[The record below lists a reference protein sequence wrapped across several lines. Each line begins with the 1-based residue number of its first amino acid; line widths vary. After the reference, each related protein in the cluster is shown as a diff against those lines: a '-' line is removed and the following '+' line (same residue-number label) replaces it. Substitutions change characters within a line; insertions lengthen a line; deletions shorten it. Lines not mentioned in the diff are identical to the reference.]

1 MELGKKSQLILGILK
16 TWINESLI
24 VNKCVSVEERKI
36 NTHKYYHLASGG
48 WKVGRQITLVR
59 FTGQRSGE
67 ITPALLGRAHTL
79 LKSHG
84 FNTQH

>member
-1 MELGKKSQLILGILK
+1 MELGKKSQLSLGILK
-16 TWINESLI
+16 TWIN
-24 VNKCVSVEERKI
+24 NCVSVKERKI
-36 NTHKYYHLASGG
+36 KNTHKYYHLDSGG
-48 WKVGRQITLVR
+48 WKVGRQITQVR

-84 FNTQH
+84 FNIQH